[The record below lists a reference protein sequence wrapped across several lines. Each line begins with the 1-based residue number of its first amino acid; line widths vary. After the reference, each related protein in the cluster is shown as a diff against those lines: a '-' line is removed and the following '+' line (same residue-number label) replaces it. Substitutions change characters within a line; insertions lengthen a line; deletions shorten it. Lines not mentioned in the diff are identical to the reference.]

1 MYSDRLTVGIV
12 GNGFVGNAIYQNV
25 RDKVETKVYD
35 IDPLRSLNTW
45 EETTQQSVV
54 FVCLPTPMRMDG
66 T

>member
-35 IDPLRSLNTW
+35 LSLIHI
-45 EETTQQSVV
+45 
-54 FVCLPTPMRMDG
+54 
-66 T
+66 